1 MKVTNAEFTIS
12 AVGPNQYPTDQK
24 VEIALSGRSNVG
36 KSSFIN
42 RLIQRKSLARTS
54 SKPGKTQTLNFYHIN
69 DLFYF
74 VDVPGYG
81 YAKVSKKEREKWGK
95 MIEEYIT
102 TRENLELVLI
112 LVDFRHEPSTEDVQ
126 MHEFLEYYEIPYRI
140 IMTKCDKIPRGKWN
154 KHVSQIRKAF
164 GKPPEELFLTFSSET
179 GEGVEKAWEWIE
191 SVVLD
196 EE

>member
-12 AVGPNQYPTDQK
+12 AVGPNQYQTDQK

-126 MHEFLEYYEIPYRI
+126 MREFLEYYEIPYRI
-140 IMTKCDKIPRGKWN
+140 IMTECDKIPRGKWN